1 MPGSKK
7 TAYEK
12 AQLESEGKAR
22 LSLSDLAGELMK
34 ANARSDEKPKPQN
47 TPEENI
53 RQSAQT
59 YGQITQQLNDF
70 YKPTKE
76 QESRKLE
83 EKVDELLAKLKT
95 QEQLQDER
103 SRQEQMMERS
113 YQMAAKYLNPGTAAE
128 QSVVVAP
135 PQPEKRW
142 SPCRVWTGRT
152 RHRACLSRWATPRC
166 WHRFPRGAIMVLI
179 RP

>member
-70 YKPTKE
+70 YKPPKE

-113 YQMAAKYLNPGTAAE
+113 YQMAAKYLNQGTAAE

-135 PQPEKRW
+135 PQPKKKG
-142 SPCRVWTGRT
+142 GR
-152 RHRACLSRWATPRC
+152 RAGYGPGGPDIEPAPADGRLRAVSIAFSAAQLW
-166 WHRFPRGAIMVLI
+166 F
-179 RP
+179 